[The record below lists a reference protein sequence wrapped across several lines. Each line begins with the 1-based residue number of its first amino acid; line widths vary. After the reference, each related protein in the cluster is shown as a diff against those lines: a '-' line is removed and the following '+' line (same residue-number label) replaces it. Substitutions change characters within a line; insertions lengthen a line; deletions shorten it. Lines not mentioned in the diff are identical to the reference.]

1 MTEKNNPFEASNND
15 VKNNN
20 VQKPEKKSTQKGTV
34 IKCDSLRIRKRPSTK
49 AEVIGL
55 LKNGEQVEVELV
67 KEGWATLANGKGFV
81 MAEYLNILA

>member
-1 MTEKNNPFEASNND
+1 MKEKNNSFEASNND
-15 VKNNN
+15 VNNNN
-20 VQKPEKKSTQKGTV
+20 VQKLEKKPVQKGVV

-55 LKNGEQVEVELV
+55 LKNGEQVEVELI

>member
-1 MTEKNNPFEASNND
+1 MKEKNNPFEASNND

-20 VQKPEKKSTQKGTV
+20 VQKPEKKPAQKGVV

-67 KEGWATLANGKGFV
+67 KEGWATLTNGKGFV

>member
-1 MTEKNNPFEASNND
+1 MKEKNNPFEASNND
-15 VKNNN
+15 VENNN
-20 VQKPEKKSTQKGTV
+20 VQKPTQKGTV
-34 IKCDSLRIRKRPSTK
+34 VKCDSLRIRKRPSTK